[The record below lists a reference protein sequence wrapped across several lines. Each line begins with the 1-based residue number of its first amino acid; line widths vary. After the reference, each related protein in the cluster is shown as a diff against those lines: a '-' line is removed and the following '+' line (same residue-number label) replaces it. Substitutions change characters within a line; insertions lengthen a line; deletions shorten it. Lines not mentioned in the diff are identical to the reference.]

1 MFAVALPRQKL
12 LIQVN
17 SKIGQNRWLLNWPL
31 KTGFACIEVHGATL
45 FIHRGWCQVSGGE
58 SNKQLV
64 PRRYSKKKERALAG
78 RSTCS
83 ALVLR
88 VWLVSEQQRK
98 VSKYQEPHLEIKF
111 RVNSR
116 SRGRGQRQSKCW
128 LDKRQHNWHTAVS
141 LGCFLK
147 PPDCALDWSM
157 AESTGEIR
165 WL

>member
-1 MFAVALPRQKL
+1 MKVYCRSSLRHERDGMDSRQRGIWILRGLQGKSFLRFGFYKGIQGDLSCMFAIALPRQKL

-45 FIHRGWCQVSGGE
+45 FTHRGWCQVSGGE

-64 PRRYSKKKERALAG
+64 PRRYSKKKEGALAG

-88 VWLVSEQQRK
+88 VWLGSEQQ
-98 VSKYQEPHLEIKF
+98 EE
-111 RVNSR
+111 
-116 SRGRGQRQSKCW
+116 GQQIAGAPSW
-128 LDKRQHNWHTAVS
+128 D
-141 LGCFLK
+141 
-147 PPDCALDWSM
+147 
-157 AESTGEIR
+157 
-165 WL
+165 